1 MTIRK
6 KKTHLIKKT
15 MMCALAAM
23 MMTASALPA
32 FAYADETL
40 AISIEKPE
48 GWQKAPV
55 TVGISIDTSGATEGF
70 SVAKVEAKVGEEG
83 VWRDITGNMSVEITD
98 NCVIYIKVTDT
109 EGVTYEQNRSVRCFD
124 MELPTLAASLTDGVL
139 SIQAYDTISGVSFVT
154 VNGTTYTE
162 LTEGALNIQ
171 LTQKNMT
178 TKEIILTATDIAG
191 NVSGEYKM
199 QNPYYEWVKKPEQ
212 QQSGSDDL
220 STSTSTDGTGTDQVV
235 TVPLPQ
241 DAEASE
247 PTDAKGTVEDRVV
260 TGIEETITS
269 TGETVD
275 TVTTTTI
282 HDSKEFFTISTK
294 SGKIFYLIVDN
305 TKQQDNVYFLTEVSE
320 RDLMNFTLSD
330 TATLPN
336 TGTVYAELETE
347 EKVPE
352 ITEEPEEIPETE
364 IELEEV
370 QMPEDQNKLGSYLLI
385 GLLVTAIFGSG
396 YYVKIYKPKHDFDED
411 DYGSEYEEDD
421 EEERPV
427 KVEMLSDNTEEN
439 DDEIPEEDEYDE
451 ISD

>member
-1 MTIRK
+1 MTIMK
-6 KKTHLIKKT
+6 KKTHRIKKSL
-15 MMCALAAM
+15 MCA
-23 MMTASALPA
+23 MTALMLTASVIPA
-32 FAYADETL
+32 QAYANDSL
-40 AISIEKPE
+40 SINIEKPE

-55 TVGISIDTSGATEGF
+55 TVGVSIDTSGAVEGF
-70 SVAKVEAKVGEEG
+70 TVAKVEAKVGEEG

-98 NCVIYIKVTDT
+98 NCVIYIKVTDA
-109 EGVTYEQNRSVRCFD
+109 EGITYEQNRSVRCFD

-139 SIQAYDTISGVSFVT
+139 SIQAYDTISGVSYVT
-154 VNGTTYTE
+154 VNGTNYTE
-162 LTEGALNIQ
+162 LTEGALSIQ

-178 TKEIILTATDIAG
+178 TKDIILTATDIAG

-199 QNPYYEWVKKPEQ
+199 LNPYYEWVKKQEQ
-212 QQSGSDDL
+212 QQSGSNDL
-220 STSTSTDGTGTDQVV
+220 STSTDGTAADQV
-235 TVPLPQ
+235 TKAPLPQ

-330 TATLPN
+330 SVTLPN

-352 ITEEPEEIPETE
+352 VTEEPEEIPETE
-364 IELEEV
+364 IVLEEV
-370 QMPEDQNKLGSYLLI
+370 QMPEEQNTLGSYILI
-385 GLLVTAIFGSG
+385 GLIAAIIFGAA
-396 YYVKIYKPKHDFDED
+396 YYFKIYKPKHDFDED
-411 DYGSEYEEDD
+411 DYGSEYEDD
-421 EEERPV
+421 
-427 KVEMLSDNTEEN
+427 TEEQPVREETLDEN
-439 DDEIPEEDEYDE
+439 DEIPEEDEYDE